1 MLTLLF
7 ADGITG
13 KFKEGDLQV
22 ILGANFIVLL
32 SFVIATGIVILISRY
47 LPSTVLEEMF
57 LSFAGEK
64 LIKGLITMDIM
75 QGFLFML
82 SLIAR
87 SIEEMEIARGVES
100 AK

>member
-1 MLTLLF
+1 M
-7 ADGITG
+7 
-13 KFKEGDLQV
+13 
-22 ILGANFIVLL
+22 LL

-87 SIEEMEIARGVES
+87 YIEEMEIARGVES

>member
-1 MLTLLF
+1 M
-7 ADGITG
+7 
-13 KFKEGDLQV
+13 
-22 ILGANFIVLL
+22 LL